1 VRRTLSYPV
10 LFLTTLLTGCATS
23 PPGPPLLPVGPDP
36 EWAAF
41 LLVAIVAVI
50 WLTRNSV
57 SQFWRR
63 DSGNSSSR
71 AYDVLR
77 ERYAK
82 GEISREEYLRVA
94 SDLEAHEHPR
104 GREQERNL

>member
-10 LFLTTLLTGCATS
+10 LFLTTLLAGCVTGPA
-23 PPGPPLLPVGPDP
+23 GLPPLPLGPGL
-36 EWAAF
+36 EWIGF
-41 LLVAIVAVI
+41 LLVAIAGVV
-50 WLTRNSV
+50 WLTRNSL
-57 SQFWRR
+57 SQYWRR
-63 DSGNSSSR
+63 GSGTSGSR

-94 SDLEAHEHPR
+94 SDLEVHEHPH
-104 GREQERNL
+104 GR